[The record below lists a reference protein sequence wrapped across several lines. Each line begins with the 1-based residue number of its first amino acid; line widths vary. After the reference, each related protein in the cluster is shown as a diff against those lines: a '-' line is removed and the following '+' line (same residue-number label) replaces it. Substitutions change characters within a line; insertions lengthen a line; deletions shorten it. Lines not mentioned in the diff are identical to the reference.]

1 MSSPPV
7 SRRLV
12 FVMYSGIYFLNKN
25 ISIFGPP
32 FSRSLVFVMYSFGL
46 RWMSFLSKLEGNGHF
61 SPVFFIFGLPLTAL
75 RFQDLKSWKNF
86 SIFSGV
92 TIYIYHTC
100 VCACYTHDHQ
110 LCTCTDRAVAAV
122 AVAMLSSGVCC
133 SHACLLLLLF
143 LSVLLRSHY
152 HCCRRQCSSFGLR
165 WSCRCS

>member
-1 MSSPPV
+1 
-7 SRRLV
+7 
-12 FVMYSGIYFLNKN
+12 
-25 ISIFGPP
+25 
-32 FSRSLVFVMYSFGL
+32 MYSFGL

-92 TIYIYHTC
+92 TIYIYIYHTC